1 MDEVRL
7 NVILSKELHRR
18 AKVVAAAHGHT
29 LSEIVRA
36 AIEEYIEEMEDSDL
50 LNQIEARIAAGQERV
65 YPHDEVW
72 AELDTQP
79 DTQPDTQRDERPG

>member
-7 NVILSKELHRR
+7 NVIMPKELHRR

-29 LSEIVRA
+29 LSAVVRA
-36 AIEEYIEEMEDSDL
+36 ATEEYIEEMEDSDL

-65 YPHDEVW
+65 YSHDEVMSEKG
-72 AELDTQP
+72 A
-79 DTQPDTQRDERPG
+79 